1 MIRIGLGVD
10 VHAFEKGRPLILGG
24 LSIDYPLGLAGH
36 SDADV
41 LVHAI
46 MDALLG
52 AAALGSI
59 GELFPDSDPKYKD
72 ADSIVLLKEVLE
84 RVDQKGL
91 RVQQLDCVLMAQEP
105 KLAPYQHKIREHL
118 AAKMGLDID
127 VIGLKATTTESLG
140 FIGRKEGIMAQVVVL
155 CQAR

>member
-10 VHAFEKGRPLILGG
+10 VHALEKGRPLILGG
-24 LSIDYPLGLAGH
+24 LRIDYPLGLAGH

-72 ADSIVLLKEVLE
+72 VDSMLLLKEVLD
-84 RVDQKGL
+84 RLHQKEL
-91 RVQQLDCVLMAQEP
+91 RIQQLDCVLMAQEP
-105 KLAPYQHKIREHL
+105 KLAPYQHKIRKNL

-127 VIGLKATTTESLG
+127 LIGLKATTTESLG

-155 CQAR
+155 CQAH